1 MENYESFFSLT
12 PVELLNKLTKRFDYK
27 IPEKIATKE
36 DMENAQALMLKL
48 TGDISYLF
56 ALQSYAKIETS
67 RIKRLGLKEDS
78 QDAIDKKE
86 VIANFLDA
94 LKQQYNGVSRA
105 VTIVLASNEEAKYNG
120 RGTVA

>member
-27 IPEKIATKE
+27 IPEKITTKE
-36 DMENAQALMLKL
+36 DMENAQALMLRL

-120 RGTVA
+120 RGSVA